1 MINVPKFTPTMPDKY
16 PLKENVVGKAR
27 EFIDDIELNMDGKGV
42 FYSLGVNPDKTFL
55 ITGPPGT
62 GKTMSIRA
70 LNNSKNK
77 HIIDNIEKINN
88 QLEKAE
94 PMKTPSLNLGDFN
107 ILLFEYDIGKYGTAY
122 INMGS
127 RTIQSFFD
135 TTFFYSRMG
144 VNNLIVLDEVDA
156 LLVSRKSNM
165 QSHSED
171 RKVLNTIMK
180 NLQTAH
186 DTEGVYVVMM
196 SNTPEIIDDASLRAG
211 RVDKRIE
218 FKLPEKLERKV
229 AFENAIYS
237 VNNDAGYQ
245 VVRNYNLDNL
255 VELSEKFNYADIFQ
269 SVENSL
275 REKAK
280 ELIRN
285 KQPGII
291 RAGYIRQNRLE
302 QSVRKHREQFKKEK
316 GNKIGFSFPCII

>member
-94 PMKTPSLNLGDFN
+94 PVKTPSLNLGDFN

-302 QSVRKHREQFKKEK
+302 QSVRKHREQFKKETK
-316 GNKIGFSFPCII
+316 KIGY